1 MEEKKNMQLI
11 ARMEYWI
18 EITISIFS
26 FSIFLICI
34 DYEIKSIDN
43 VIRLFSIARRGK
55 KKLVRP

>member
-1 MEEKKNMQLI
+1 MQLI

-34 DYEIKSIDN
+34 DYKIKSIDN
-43 VIRLFSIARRGK
+43 VIRLFSIAMRGK
-55 KKLVRP
+55 KKVVRP

>member
-1 MEEKKNMQLI
+1 MQLI

-34 DYEIKSIDN
+34 DNKKSIDN

-55 KKLVRP
+55 KKVVRP